1 MSFIIDDN
9 DILFD
14 YDIIYD
20 LAKYFRHLRA
30 NPTKYGVH
38 ASSFLSGESWEDYL
52 ERMNKT
58 GEWGDHIILQA
69 LADVF
74 LLHITIFNAIN
85 NDIRRTEFI
94 TEMTME
100 TSTKFHIF
108 LGHVGEFHY
117 FSLRSMTWK
126 MELPYSI

>member
-1 MSFIIDDN
+1 MFC
-9 DILFD
+9 
-14 YDIIYD
+14 
-20 LAKYFRHLRA
+20 FRHLRA
-30 NPTKYGVH
+30 NPAKYGVH
-38 ASSFLSGESWEDYL
+38 TSLFLSGESWEDYL

-74 LLHITIFNAIN
+74 LLHITVFNVID
-85 NDIRRTEFI
+85 NDVRRTEI
-94 TEMTME
+94 VTEMAME
-100 TSTKFHIF
+100 TSTKFHIC

>member
-1 MSFIIDDN
+1 MFC
-9 DILFD
+9 
-14 YDIIYD
+14 
-20 LAKYFRHLRA
+20 FRHLRA
-30 NPTKYGVH
+30 NPAKYGVH
-38 ASSFLSGESWEDYL
+38 TSLFLSGESWEDYL

-74 LLHITIFNAIN
+74 LLHITVFNVIN
-85 NDIRRTEFI
+85 NDVRRTEI
-94 TEMTME
+94 VTEMAME
-100 TSTKFHIF
+100 TSTKFHIC

-117 FSLRSMTWK
+117 FSLRSMAWK

>member
-1 MSFIIDDN
+1 MGRLPRKN
-9 DILFD
+9 EQN
-14 YDIIYD
+14 
-20 LAKYFRHLRA
+20 RR
-30 NPTKYGVH
+30 V
-38 ASSFLSGESWEDYL
+38 
-52 ERMNKT
+52 
-58 GEWGDHIILQA
+58 GDHIILQA

-85 NDIRRTEFI
+85 NDIRRTEII